1 MITVIAIL
9 IVALVIEIQL
19 SPRLG
24 FTIENRILLWYGKRN
39 RKYVVL
45 L

>member
-1 MITVIAIL
+1 MTTVIAIL
-9 IVALVIEIQL
+9 AIAFIVEISF

-24 FTIENRILLWYGKRN
+24 FTRENRILLWYGKRN